1 MITNCFSSTVD
12 RANPYLSVHLPQ
24 TTKIMSHQYS
34 ITTNYK
40 ESDNVVFT
48 LVENRVS
55 IGLNHLLIDLQDDD
69 NNQIQFFAVS
79 TLQVIQSLLPDC
91 EVVQEY

>member
-1 MITNCFSSTVD
+1 MT
-12 RANPYLSVHLPQ
+12 
-24 TTKIMSHQYS
+24 HQYS
-34 ITTNYK
+34 ITISYQK
-40 ESDNVVFT
+40 SDNVIFT

-69 NNQIQFFAVS
+69 TNQIQFFAVS

-91 EVVQEY
+91 EVIQEY

>member
-1 MITNCFSSTVD
+1 MVG
-12 RANPYLSVHLPQ
+12 RADPYLFVHLPQ
-24 TTKIMSHQYS
+24 TTKTMSHQYS
-34 ITTNYK
+34 ITTDYK

-48 LVENRVS
+48 LVDNRVN

-79 TLQVIQSLLPDC
+79 SLQIIQALLPDC
-91 EVVQEY
+91 KVVQEY